1 MKWKEAGVAVRFTSI
16 FIGTYLILNA
26 FYGWWVESQYPKA
39 DSMTVAVARQCATTL
54 RWSGYDTHISE
65 LPAEASVHLV
75 HEDRTVL
82 NVFEGCNGLNVMIV
96 FVSFLLATAKNWRP
110 AVLFGVVGLL
120 VIHLFNILRINLL
133 YWLSMNTP
141 NLFHYFHKYLFTATI
156 YGVVFLL
163 WGFWMTKLNGVVKSK
178 S

>member
-1 MKWKEAGVAVRFTSI
+1 MKWNEAGVAVRFTAI

-26 FYGWWVESQYPKA
+26 LYGWWVESQYPKA
-39 DSMTVAVARQCATTL
+39 DSMTVAVARQCAATL
-54 RWSGYDTHISE
+54 RWSGYDAQISE
-65 LPAEASVHLV
+65 LPAQPSVHLMNP
-75 HEDRTVL
+75 ERTVL

-96 FVSFLLATAKNWRP
+96 FVSFILATAKRWKV
-110 AVLFGVVGLL
+110 AAIFGVAGIM

-133 YWLSMNTP
+133 YWLSMSTP

-163 WGFWMTKLNGVVKSK
+163 WAYWMTKLNGSDTGKS
-178 S
+178 